1 MPLIVISLI
10 ILLSSSTFA
19 NQTPPQEIQS
29 NINLSK
35 EAVAKF
41 KNLNDSMIGYNME
54 VKQTKT
60 LCERII
66 DISENDC
73 IGMATCSQFVRFSM
87 RERISFCMNE
97 FGRIKNNGEF
107 IELKQTSFLVELTSA
122 KYLNFPTLR
131 ISLKEEANHLQNSLK
146 KTQKFLQLSN
156 GIFRQKYFDLLNQ
169 EYLDISQ
176 KAEMKGKLKG
186 RCIYLKQKVNDLEL
200 QYLLSVEQKD
210 FGTWYLLLNRIRAY
224 KQMADGLREK
234 CPMNFQPAD
243 YSVLEL
249 KTQSFLEKI
258 DKNQWMQESCE
269 KVRKNP
275 HYKDICDLKHI
286 NNDYFIHAM
295 TGAKR

>member
-29 NINLSK
+29 NINISK

-54 VKQTKT
+54 VKQAKT

-66 DISENDC
+66 NISENDC
-73 IGMATCSQFVRFSM
+73 IGMANCSQFIRFST
-87 RERISFCMNE
+87 REKISFCMNE
-97 FGRIKNNGEF
+97 FNRIKNNGEF
-107 IELKQTSFLVELTSA
+107 IELKQTSFHVELNSA
-122 KYLNFPTLR
+122 RYLNFPTLR
-131 ISLKEEANHLQNSLK
+131 ISLIEETNHLQTSLK
-146 KTQKFLQLSN
+146 KTQDFLQLSN

-169 EYLDISQ
+169 EYLYVSQ
-176 KAEMKGKLKG
+176 KAEMKGKVKG

-200 QYLLSVEQKD
+200 QYLLSLEQKD

-224 KQMADGLREK
+224 KQMANALRAK
-234 CPMNFQPAD
+234 CPINFQPAD
-243 YSVLEL
+243 YSALEL
-249 KTQSFLEKI
+249 KTQSFLETI
-258 DKNQWMQESCE
+258 DKNQWMRESCE

-275 HYKDICDLKHI
+275 HYKDICELKHI
-286 NNDYFIHAM
+286 NNDYFINAM